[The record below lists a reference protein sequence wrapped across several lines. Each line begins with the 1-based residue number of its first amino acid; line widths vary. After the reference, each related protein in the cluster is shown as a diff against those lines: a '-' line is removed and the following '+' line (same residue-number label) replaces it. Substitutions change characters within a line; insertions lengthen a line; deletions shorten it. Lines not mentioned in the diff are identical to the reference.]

1 MNLLRMKKTL
11 AWVLFS
17 ALLLPI
23 LAACGGTAAPAT
35 TASTAA
41 STAAAAPSV
50 AAETSAAASEA
61 AEPSMA
67 ASEAASAAA
76 SAAGGTGTTDT
87 GSAEPGVLRLN
98 VGSEPDTIDPQK
110 ASFVGEIQFIMMN
123 YQPLMTFDQDMKP
136 IPGAAESMEVS
147 EDGLTY
153 TFKLPADAQYSNGD
167 PLTAQNFVYAFQ
179 RLADPE
185 TAGEYQTLLCG
196 TIKGYSEYSAAACG
210 GQTITETLE
219 LDLETLRNNLGVRAV
234 DDQTLEIQL
243 ENPAPYFPSMMALW
257 IGAPVREED
266 VAAGEDWWYD
276 PETYIGNGP
285 FQLVEWEHDARA
297 VWEANP
303 NWRLGPIK
311 LERVEYNMINESQV
325 AFQAYQSGELDIG
338 GVAAEDLATVQ
349 ADPQLSQ
356 QVIEVPGSCTF
367 YLGFNNTKAPFD
379 NKQVRQAFAQAI
391 DREAWVRDVLQGQG
405 SPTQTFIPPGF
416 PGYEETDQWS
426 YNPEAARQALADAG
440 FANGQGLPEIK
451 LTFSSSARNQ
461 VRYEWLASQFRENLG
476 IDVVLDP
483 VDPTAYTALTKDLA
497 TTPQMYILGWC
508 ADYPDPQNWLSTVFK
523 TGGIG
528 AGRIGYSNPE
538 FDRLVDQADRT
549 PPGPERDQLYS
560 QAQNILIE
568 DAPVVFFWNNPGRML
583 VKPYVKGVTEETV
596 TPLDYI
602 PGFFNL
608 QNLEVAP

>member
-1 MNLLRMKKTL
+1 
-11 AWVLFS
+11 
-17 ALLLPI
+17 
-23 LAACGGTAAPAT
+23 
-35 TASTAA
+35 
-41 STAAAAPSV
+41 
-50 AAETSAAASEA
+50 
-61 AEPSMA
+61 MA

-338 GVAAEDLATVQ
+338 GVAAEDLAAVQ
-349 ADPQLSQ
+349 ADPELNQ